1 MRGMKVKLS
10 ILTLLLCC
18 ALPLLADD
26 AQEAV
31 PATETAATETVE
43 TTAPQAAATQDP
55 QTPTTPPASET
66 ERGSDEIPQEPPT
79 TEEIAGKVE
88 SMGEAFTEMRN
99 TVENLN
105 RMRFSGYIQAQYVN
119 DERSTN
125 ELNSP
130 TATRNLDQFSV
141 RRARVKFT
149 YQFSPTS
156 RFVLQPDI
164 TSSGVTLKDGYV
176 EFTEPWTTWKHTL
189 TAGQFNWPFGFEIM
203 YSSSS
208 REVPERSRV
217 VRTLFPGERDRGVM
231 LSGLGLG
238 ERLSYRVAVV
248 NGTGTSQSFDFN
260 KRKDVVARLGYSFGA
275 FDVGASAYRGSD
287 LVTTSTNAR
296 GREFD
301 KERYGVDFQWA
312 TPVPGLGLR
321 GEYITGRQAPSSG
334 TARTESH
341 DVDGWYLY
349 AVQNL
354 GTRHQF
360 VVRLDEYDADSDVDN
375 NAIRTVNPVYIFHWD
390 ANSKVMASYEFI
402 KTQRNDP
409 DDNVFTLRYQYSF

>member
-1 MRGMKVKLS
+1 
-10 ILTLLLCC
+10 LCC
-18 ALPLLADD
+18 ALPLFADD
-26 AQEAV
+26 AQEGLPVAV
-31 PATETAATETVE
+31 GAASDES
-43 TTAPQAAATQDP
+43 AAAPAPEAGASQDP
-55 QTPTTPPASET
+55 QTPTAPPPNET
-66 ERGSDEIPQEPPT
+66 EPGSDEVPQEPPT

-119 DERSTN
+119 DERSVN
-125 ELNSP
+125 ELTSA

-164 TSSGVTLKDGYV
+164 TTSGVTLKDGYV

-203 YSSSS
+203 YSSSA

-217 VRTLFPGERDRGVM
+217 IRTLFPGERDRGVM

-238 ERLSYRVAVV
+238 ERLSYRVAIV

-260 KRKDVVARLGYSFGA
+260 KRKDVVARLGYSLGA
-275 FDVGASAYRGSD
+275 IDLGASAYRGSD
-287 LVTTSTNAR
+287 LVTTSTNTR
-296 GREFD
+296 GREFE
-301 KERYGVDFQWA
+301 KERYGIDVQWA
-312 TPVPGLGLR
+312 TPVPGLGIR
-321 GEYITGRQAPSSG
+321 GEYITGKQAPSSA
-334 TARTESH
+334 TTRTQSH

-349 AVQNL
+349 AIQNL

-360 VVRLDEYDADSDVDN
+360 VVRLDQYDPDSDVDG
-375 NAIRTVNPVYIFHWD
+375 NAVRTINPAYIFHWD
-390 ANSKVMASYEFI
+390 ANSKVMASYELI
-402 KTQRNDP
+402 ETQRNDP